1 MATMRNLPDP
11 HPIYKLLRPHFR
23 YTMAINTAARA
34 TLINQGGIID
44 QLFAIGG
51 DGVVKLLQEV
61 SKHYRVH
68 WTHIVKYAKE
78 RGVDDPEKLPGYY
91 YRDDGIK
98 IWRAIESFVGGI
110 IDDFYKADK
119 DVKEDTE
126 LQNWADDIHE
136 NGFPSYFDDEN
147 GHGFPSKIVTKGEL
161 TEYCTLIIF
170 TGSAQHASIN
180 FGQYDIYGFIPNA
193 PTTLRLPPPSKKGVA
208 DNTTLMNTLPD
219 MKDTVK
225 QISVINLLSQ
235 FSEDEVSSYLFLA
248 LDVILY

>member
-51 DGVVKLLQEV
+51 EGKVKLLQEV

-68 WTHIVKYAKE
+68 WTHIVKHAKE
-78 RGVDDPEKLPGYY
+78 RGVDDPEKLPGYF

-98 IWRAIESFVGGI
+98 IWRVIEGFVSGI
-110 IDDFYKADK
+110 IDEFYEADK
-119 DVKEDTE
+119 DVKGDPE
-126 LQNWADDIHE
+126 LQNWANDIHE
-136 NGFPSYFDDEN
+136 NGFPNYFDGEN
-147 GHGFPSKIVTKGEL
+147 GHGFPSQIVTKEEL

-180 FGQYDIYGFIPNA
+180 FGQNDLYGFIPNA
-193 PTTLRLPPPSKKGVA
+193 STSLRLPPPTKKRVA
-208 DNTTLMNTLPD
+208 DYTTLVNTLPN
-219 MKDTVK
+219 MTDTVN
-225 QISVINLLSQ
+225 QIAVANILTQYSQ
-235 FSEDEVSSYLFLA
+235 DEVSITGIISQKL
-248 LDVILY
+248 II

>member
-51 DGVVKLLQEV
+51 EGKVKLLQKV
-61 SKHYRVH
+61 SKHYQVH
-68 WTHIVKYAKE
+68 WTHIVKHAKE

-98 IWRAIESFVGGI
+98 IWRVIESFVGEI

-119 DVKEDTE
+119 DVKGDTE
-126 LQNWADDIHE
+126 LQNWSDDIHE
-136 NGFPSYFDDEN
+136 NGFPSYFDDDN
-147 GHGFPSKIVTKGEL
+147 GHGFPSQIATKEEL

-170 TGSAQHASIN
+170 TGSAQHASVN

-193 PTTLRLPPPSKKGVA
+193 PTTLRLPPPSKKSVA
-208 DNTTLMNTLPD
+208 DNTILMNTLPD

-235 FSEDEVSSYLFLA
+235 FSEDEVS
-248 LDVILY
+248 I

>member
-51 DGVVKLLQEV
+51 EGKVKLLQNV

-78 RGVDDPEKLPGYY
+78 REVDDPEKLPGYY

-98 IWRAIESFVGGI
+98 IWGAIERFVGGI
-110 IDDFYKADK
+110 IDEFYKADK
-119 DVKEDTE
+119 DIKEDPE
-126 LQNWADDIHE
+126 LRKWANDIHE

-147 GHGFPSKIVTKGEL
+147 GHENGHGFPSHIVTKEEL
-161 TEYCTLIIF
+161 IEYCTLIIF

-180 FGQYDIYGFIPNA
+180 FGQYDMYGFIPNA
-193 PTTLRLPPPSKKGVA
+193 PSTLCLSPPSKKGRA
-208 DNTTLMNTLPD
+208 NYKILIKTLPN
-219 MKDTVK
+219 MTDTGR
-225 QISVINLLSQ
+225 QIRLAHLLSQ
-235 FSEDEVSSYLFLA
+235 FSDDEVST
-248 LDVILY
+248 